1 MEIVLFDYE
10 ATKKTFDI
18 GELKDVSKI
27 EIIILSG
34 DETAEVYYKDSAM
47 AWFDSSDD
55 RVIDYY
61 DDIYTVYD
69 IADGTNII
77 DAWMKREDSYDNNW
91 WNYVG

>member
-1 MEIVLFDYE
+1 MEIALFDYE

-18 GELKDVSKI
+18 GELKDISKI
-27 EIIILSG
+27 EITILSG
-34 DETAEVYYKDSAM
+34 DETAEVYYKDSAIL
-47 AWFDSSDD
+47 WFDSSDD
-55 RVIDYY
+55 RLIDHC
-61 DDIYTVYD
+61 DDVYIVYD